1 MNNVNRAP
9 VLDPIGAKGV
19 DEGANL
25 NFVIT
30 GSDLDGDGLTY
41 SATGLPSGAAFNP
54 STRTFN
60 WTPTYD
66 QAGSY
71 NVTFT
76 VTDNGT
82 PSLND
87 SEVVTI
93 TVNNV
98 NRSPVLDP
106 IGAKSV
112 NEGGNLSFTIT
123 GSDPDGDTLTY
134 SVTGLPSGATFNAA
148 TRTFDWTPGYTQSGS
163 YNVTFAVS
171 DSSLS
176 DNEDSEVVT
185 ITVNNVNLAPVLN
198 SIGAQSV
205 N

>member
-1 MNNVNRAP
+1 MLHCN
-9 VLDPIGAKGV
+9 
-19 DEGANL
+19 
-25 NFVIT
+25 
-30 GSDLDGDGLTY
+30 S
-41 SATGLPSGAAFNP
+41 LP
-54 STRTFN
+54 TRTFN

-112 NEGGNLSFTIT
+112 NEGGNLNFTIT
-123 GSDPDGDTLTY
+123 GTDPDGDALTF
-134 SVTGLPSGATFNAA
+134 SAIGLPTGATFNAA

-176 DNEDSEVVT
+176 DNEVVT
-185 ITVNNVNLAPVLN
+185 ITVNNVNQAPVLN
-198 SIGAQSV
+198 AIGNKSV
-205 N
+205 AEGNLLQFTVRRRVIVRGPVGHSP